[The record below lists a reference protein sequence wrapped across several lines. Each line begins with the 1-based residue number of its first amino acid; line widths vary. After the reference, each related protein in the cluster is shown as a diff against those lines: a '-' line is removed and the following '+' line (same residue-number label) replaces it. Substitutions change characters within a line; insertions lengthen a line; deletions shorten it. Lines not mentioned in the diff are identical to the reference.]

1 MIEHVSVPISD
12 YKKSK
17 QLYLEALKPLDYVL
31 GSDYPSDAAGFYEGG
46 HTSFWIVKKKEPVQP
61 IHVALRAPSKEPCI
75 SSIPRRSRPA
85 RRIMGRRGFGAST
98 ATITTPRSCSTSM
111 VTISKRVTS
120 AKRRRLNEPAR
131 RERLLNVAG

>member
-12 YKKSK
+12 YKKPK

-31 GSDYPSDAAGFYEGG
+31 QRDYPSDAAGFFEGG
-46 HTSFWIVKKKEPVQP
+46 STSFWIVKKKEPVQP
-61 IHVALRAPSKEPCI
+61 IHVALRSPGKEAVHQFHSAALKAGAKDNGP
-75 SSIPRRSRPA
+75 P
-85 RRIMGRRGFGAST
+85 GFSANT